1 MFCRFENIGDVVR
14 IKDLVARPDD
24 DVQIAFKNVSK
35 GVFISGEISRPE
47 TKGIETNSGVDIK
60 ITDTSNATL
69 EGLMVDRNDVD
80 FRIGMTSG
88 ATFSISDSY
97 FSHLEKSSIEIFG
110 VEQVEIFHT
119 EFLNVT
125 NGAIVVD
132 ADVKVVSVVD
142 SIMEKEVLVSWSSF
156 KCHESFFLL
165 RNP

>member
-1 MFCRFENIGDVVR
+1 
-14 IKDLVARPDD
+14 
-24 DVQIAFKNVSK
+24 
-35 GVFISGEISRPE
+35 
-47 TKGIETNSGVDIK
+47 
-60 ITDTSNATL
+60 
-69 EGLMVDRNDVD
+69 MVDRNDVD